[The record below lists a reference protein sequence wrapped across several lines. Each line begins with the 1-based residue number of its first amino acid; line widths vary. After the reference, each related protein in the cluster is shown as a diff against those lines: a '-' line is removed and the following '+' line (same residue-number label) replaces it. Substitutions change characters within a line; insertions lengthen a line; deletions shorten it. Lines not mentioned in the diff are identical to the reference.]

1 MAKKKESKQKKMNVR
16 VDFTPMVDMMML
28 LITFFMLCTSLAKP
42 QAMHLTMPAKDQNLQ
57 EQDKDKSK
65 TELTVTIY
73 LAPKAN
79 ASDENGKL
87 YSYIIDKKEKFGEI
101 DYLEE
106 VTYGKEGIRKV
117 LSTYNPYRTSVAPV
131 QAIINAKADLDG
143 WYAKQPSGKDDPT
156 MKISGGASTGADTL
170 LSVNEAY
177 DKALIAIKK
186 GHVDVVKNG
195 QKDLDLTQ
203 FVTVFKQMRDGTE
216 KAEDLA
222 PTLSVNIKPLDGAT
236 YDDLVKI
243 LDEMQICCIGKYVIA
258 EMSEQDYQLLG
269 TAKTKYPTLQSVPE
283 LTDYPKAAAE

>member
-65 TELTVTIY
+65 TELTVTLY
-73 LAPKAN
+73 LAP
-79 ASDENGKL
+79 EGKL

-106 VTYGKEGIRKV
+106 VTYGKEGIRQV
-117 LSTYNPYRTSVAPV
+117 LATYNPYRSNVAPV

-143 WYAKQPSGKDDPT
+143 WYGKQGKDKDEPT
-156 MKISGGASTGADTL
+156 FKIAGGSSTGADTL
-170 LSVNEAY
+170 LSINETY

-195 QKDLDLTQ
+195 QKDLDQAQ

-216 KAEDLA
+216 KAEELA

-258 EMSEQDYQLLG
+258 QMTEQDYQLLG
-269 TAKTKYPTLQSVPE
+269 TAKTKFANLQSVPE
-283 LTDYPKAAAE
+283 LETYPKAETAAE

>member
-65 TELTVTIY
+65 TELTVTLY
-73 LAPKAN
+73 LAP
-79 ASDENGKL
+79 EGKL

-117 LSTYNPYRTSVAPV
+117 LSTYNPYKNNVAPV

-143 WYAKQPSGKDDPT
+143 WYAKQPNGKDDPT
-156 MKISGGASTGADTL
+156 MKIAGGASTGADTL

-195 QKDLDLTQ
+195 QKDLDLAQ
-203 FVTVFKQMRDGTE
+203 FVNVFKQMRDGTE
-216 KAEDLA
+216 KAEELA
-222 PTLSVNIKPLDGAT
+222 PTLSVNIKPLDDAT

-258 EMSEQDYQLLG
+258 QMADQDYQLLAS
-269 TAKTKYPTLQSVPE
+269 AKTKYPALASVKE
-283 LTDYPKAAAE
+283 LENVQPAAAPAQ